1 MKNTDPKQRKAWEK
15 SPREH
20 IRAYAAAKEYFD
32 LGAERS
38 LDKVAHRLQ
47 KSLGLMKRWST
58 RNHWGQRAAAY
69 DRWCNRIKQQE
80 LEDQRRQTAQRW
92 AAREEKRRE
101 DDYQLSVKMREKALD
116 ILKYPVATITTS
128 SADGKSTTTV
138 KPGRWS
144 LATVARL
151 AEAASNLSGK
161 AIRNDGACQNVI
173 EEVDVFDLVPYKSQR
188 GRGKKNQ

>member
-1 MKNTDPKQRKAWEK
+1 
-15 SPREH
+15 
-20 IRAYAAAKEYFD
+20 
-32 LGAERS
+32 
-38 LDKVAHRLQ
+38 
-47 KSLGLMKRWST
+47 MKRWST

-101 DDYQLSVKMREKALD
+101 DDYQLSVKMREKAFD
-116 ILKYPVATITTS
+116 ILKYPVATMTTS